1 MRALAFVIAATAGR
15 GGARA
20 EDPCANSTTCSD
32 CDAKISLGCSW
43 CQPNAVIYQN
53 GTKGHRCAW
62 TNDPNKW
69 FCLGKRPVAGCEVG
83 YVCSGAP
90 DFQCKLS
97 GVPGEGEPDKHACMD
112 ACRPSPKWKV
122 GCDRS
127 GTRTRYYQHSYTPPH
142 INMLFARAVRSRRM
156 RHLQFDRQPVRVPQP
171 RHLRRVL
178 HRTGSRVV
186 EMPAR

>member
-112 ACRPSPKWKV
+112 ACRPSPKWKCAQE
-122 GCDRS
+122 GCAICNSTDRPS
-127 GTRTRYYQHSYTPPH
+127 ECHNHDTCAESCIGPGAELWKCRPDEGQCSKCKKGEFGCEGKVECDG
-142 INMLFARAVRSRRM
+142 NCSRS
-156 RHLQFDRQPVRVPQP
+156 
-171 RHLRRVL
+171 
-178 HRTGSRVV
+178 
-186 EMPAR
+186 A